1 MFVRKE
7 YSIDDNNLNN
17 NNQNT
22 VFEDNTKKYLVDP
35 FNNLIKDELKFHH
48 NIRIYNTANFN
59 KFKIIDVDHDMK
71 DKIMYKKGILK
82 DIVVCTRP
90 LHNIMPNNDNI
101 EFNIKIFGINL
112 NSLVNNLKVDM
123 LLDQDVSIENVIN
136 KAIKF
141 EIMNCILFQNTNIIF
156 IEVVHNDLKYLLI
169 YDLINRVLLKD
180 ENNKVV
186 KLEHQKVLY
195 FENDNKKRIFGII
208 NKNIVKKY
216 KIKSNQHDM
225 MFLKCMSVNFEIPKS
240 KNIYARDDLYLCVN
254 EKDENELIIF
264 ETDLI
269 NQHDMY
275 FLKAENNK
283 IYNANMSNNK
293 NMILTTSK
301 NGTNIKLYTKKTNN
315 KYELYKIFKRG
326 MNNTLNYLLGF
337 SNDDYLIY
345 SLSYNRTLHLYGL
358 DDISRSIHVM
368 KLSSR
373 INDDVCSIKIMR
385 DYNSEKYYIYVM
397 WRHNGTLEMYSFDM
411 KALKS
416 KKIAYVEM
424 Y

>member
-1 MFVRKE
+1 
-7 YSIDDNNLNN
+7 
-17 NNQNT
+17 
-22 VFEDNTKKYLVDP
+22 
-35 FNNLIKDELKFHH
+35 
-48 NIRIYNTANFN
+48 
-59 KFKIIDVDHDMK
+59 
-71 DKIMYKKGILK
+71 
-82 DIVVCTRP
+82 
-90 LHNIMPNNDNI
+90 
-101 EFNIKIFGINL
+101 
-112 NSLVNNLKVDM
+112 
-123 LLDQDVSIENVIN
+123 
-136 KAIKF
+136 
-141 EIMNCILFQNTNIIF
+141 
-156 IEVVHNDLKYLLI
+156 
-169 YDLINRVLLKD
+169 
-180 ENNKVV
+180 
-186 KLEHQKVLY
+186 
-195 FENDNKKRIFGII
+195 
-208 NKNIVKKY
+208 
-216 KIKSNQHDM
+216 
-225 MFLKCMSVNFEIPKS
+225 
-240 KNIYARDDLYLCVN
+240 
-254 EKDENELIIF
+254 
-264 ETDLI
+264 
-269 NQHDMY
+269 
-275 FLKAENNK
+275 
-283 IYNANMSNNK
+283 
-293 NMILTTSK
+293 MILTTSK

>member
-1 MFVRKE
+1 
-7 YSIDDNNLNN
+7 
-17 NNQNT
+17 
-22 VFEDNTKKYLVDP
+22 
-35 FNNLIKDELKFHH
+35 
-48 NIRIYNTANFN
+48 
-59 KFKIIDVDHDMK
+59 
-71 DKIMYKKGILK
+71 
-82 DIVVCTRP
+82 
-90 LHNIMPNNDNI
+90 MPNNDNI

-225 MFLKCMSVNFEIPKS
+225 MFLKSMSVNFEIPKS

-397 WRHNGTLEMYSFDM
+397 WRHNGTLEMHSFDM

>member
-71 DKIMYKKGILK
+71 DKIMFKKGILK

-90 LHNIMPNNDNI
+90 LHNIMPSNDNI

-225 MFLKCMSVNFEIPKS
+225 MFLKSMSVNFEIPKS

>member
-71 DKIMYKKGILK
+71 DKIMFKKGILK

-225 MFLKCMSVNFEIPKS
+225 MFLKSMSVNFEIPKS

-301 NGTNIKLYTKKTNN
+301 KWYKYKVIHQEN
-315 KYELYKIFKRG
+315 K
-326 MNNTLNYLLGF
+326 
-337 SNDDYLIY
+337 
-345 SLSYNRTLHLYGL
+345 
-358 DDISRSIHVM
+358 
-368 KLSSR
+368 
-373 INDDVCSIKIMR
+373 
-385 DYNSEKYYIYVM
+385 
-397 WRHNGTLEMYSFDM
+397 
-411 KALKS
+411 
-416 KKIAYVEM
+416 
-424 Y
+424 

>member
-71 DKIMYKKGILK
+71 DKIMFKKGILK

-225 MFLKCMSVNFEIPKS
+225 MFLKSMSVNFEIPKS

-373 INDDVCSIKIMR
+373 ISDDVCSIKIMR

>member
-71 DKIMYKKGILK
+71 DKIMFKKGILK

-101 EFNIKIFGINL
+101 KFNIKIFGINL

-225 MFLKCMSVNFEIPKS
+225 MFLKSMSVNFEIPKS